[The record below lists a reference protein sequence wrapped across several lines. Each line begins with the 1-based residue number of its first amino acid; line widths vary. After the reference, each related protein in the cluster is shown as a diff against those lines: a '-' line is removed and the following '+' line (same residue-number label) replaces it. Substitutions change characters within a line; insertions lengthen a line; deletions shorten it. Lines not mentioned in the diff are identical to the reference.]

1 MNQRK
6 ATLSLLLLLQIL
18 ITVVYGAML
27 VNMTQL
33 LFEAHPDSFIDEAI
47 SYLPQFVILVS
58 SLIPQ
63 IVLRA
68 KRKLHSQDGEV
79 FPLLFTMIAL
89 QVTLVIPM
97 FTEVTG
103 IFILDRSILVTVGRF
118 SLLGTA
124 VLFLI
129 SALRYYGFN
138 SSKISFYIFVAM
150 ISSLFLSVIAPIS
163 SLQQDNAMNIFN
175 SRYDIY
181 IQLVIILFYLATI
194 LTLFVYALKDKSPVN
209 TKRLLGFTFLI
220 IGLHLSISYEFL
232 TSIISSVL
240 YLLGI
245 IILTFNPRES
255 F

>member
-27 VNMTQL
+27 VHMTQL

-138 SSKISFYIFVAM
+138 SSKISFYIFVA
-150 ISSLFLSVIAPIS
+150 FL
-163 SLQQDNAMNIFN
+163 
-175 SRYDIY
+175 
-181 IQLVIILFYLATI
+181 
-194 LTLFVYALKDKSPVN
+194 
-209 TKRLLGFTFLI
+209 
-220 IGLHLSISYEFL
+220 
-232 TSIISSVL
+232 
-240 YLLGI
+240 
-245 IILTFNPRES
+245 
-255 F
+255 